1 MEILT
6 NIFQSWWPTLVT
18 VIFFTLIYKF
28 ASQLLDRQ
36 AKGKAD
42 KGLIKSII
50 LFTILFIAVIAFI
63 ISLPMDSESK
73 GQITN
78 LIGIVLSAVIGLS
91 ATTFIGNGIAGL
103 ALRMRNN
110 FRPGDFIEVLDT
122 FGRVTELRL
131 FHTEVQTED
140 RNLTTM
146 PNMSLISNPMKV
158 TRSSGTFISAE
169 VGLGYDVHRK
179 KIEKTLIEAAKNAG
193 LEDPY
198 VLVTTIGDFTVGYK
212 VHGLL
217 KKVESII
224 TARSRLTGEVI
235 DALHAAKIE
244 IVSPGFVNQR
254 QVNDTVFIPRKMVV
268 KEDEANELATDK
280 IIFDKAEE
288 AEGIEKRK
296 ELLANVEEKIKKEEE
311 ELAAA
316 KDAIAKEKLK
326 EKIESTKKLKEKIV
340 ERIDQKLDDLEQA
353 D

>member
-6 NIFQSWWPTLVT
+6 SVFQAWWPALLTIIV
-18 VIFFTLIYKF
+18 FAFMYKL
-28 ASQLLDRQ
+28 ASRILDRQ

-42 KGLIKSII
+42 KGLIKSIV

-63 ISLPMDSESK
+63 ISLPMDSEAK

-103 ALRMRNN
+103 ALRMRGN

-122 FGRVTELRL
+122 FGRVTELGL

-140 RNLTTM
+140 RNLTTL

-179 KIEKTLIEAAKNAG
+179 KIEDALILAAKNAG

-198 VLVTTIGDFTVGYK
+198 VLITTIGDFTVGYK

-217 KKVESII
+217 KKVESLI
-224 TARSRLTGEVI
+224 TARSRLTGSVI
-235 DALHAAKIE
+235 DALHEAKIE

-254 QVNDTVFIPRKMVV
+254 QVNETVFIPKKMVV
-268 KEDEANELATDK
+268 KETEEEVNADK

-296 ELLANVEEKIKKEEE
+296 KLLADVEEKIKKEEE
-311 ELAAA
+311 ELSVV
-316 KDAIAKEKLK
+316 KDTVAKEKLK
-326 EKIESTKKLKEKIV
+326 EKLESTKKLKEKIV
-340 ERIDQKLDDLEQA
+340 DRIDQKLDDLEQS